1 MADHYAVLG
10 VSRDASEAE
19 IKSAFKKAALRWHP
33 DRNPDDPE
41 AEARFKEAA
50 FAYEVLSDPERRQR
64 FDMTGDDGSGAGAG
78 ANPFGGA
85 GLSDIFEAF
94 FGGGSPF
101 GGGGGQPQSG
111 PPRGVDLEAVADL
124 SFEDAVFGAEA
135 EVAVRTALACETC
148 EATGAKP
155 GTAVTTCGECGGA
168 GQVQRVRQS
177 ILGQMV
183 TAARCPACLGQG
195 ESVDDPCD
203 DCGGEGR
210 QVQEKT
216 YTVEVPAG
224 VDSGTTIRVSG
235 RGAVGQR
242 GGATGD
248 LYVKVRVAPHARLH
262 RDGIDLYEELH
273 VPMTQAALGARFDY
287 ETLDGT
293 ETITVDPGTQT
304 GERIRLRGRGVPRV
318 QSRGRGDLILA
329 IVVDTPTDLSEEA
342 EDILRQLATERAEA
356 VAPPDDGLLARFR
369 SAFR

>member
-10 VSRDASEAE
+10 VARDASESE

-50 FAYEVLSDPERRQR
+50 FAYEVLSDPERRR
-64 FDMTGDDGSGAGAG
+64 RYDVTGDDGTGGGAG
-78 ANPFGGA
+78 ANPFDGA

-94 FGGGSPF
+94 FGGGGSPF
-101 GGGGGQPQSG
+101 GGGGGGPSG

-124 SFEDAVFGAEA
+124 SFEDAVFGTDA
-135 EVAVRTALACETC
+135 EVSVRTALACEPC

-155 GTAVTTCGECGGA
+155 GTAARRCTECDGS

-183 TAARCPACLGQG
+183 TAARCPTCLGQG
-195 ESVDDPCD
+195 EFVDDPCEVCD
-203 DCGGEGR
+203 GEGR
-210 QVQEKT
+210 TVQEKT

-224 VDSGTTIRVSG
+224 VDTGTTIRVSG

-248 LYVKVRVAPHARLH
+248 LYVQVRVAPHSRLH
-262 RDGIDLYEELH
+262 RDGIDLYEEYH
-273 VPMTQAALGARFDY
+273 VPMTQAALGAVLDY

-293 ETITVDPGTQT
+293 ESITIKPGTQT
-304 GERIRLRGRGVPRV
+304 GEQVRLRGRGVPRV

-329 IVVDTPTDLSEEA
+329 IVVDTPVDLSDEA
-342 EDILRQLATERAEA
+342 EELLRQLAQERSEV
-356 VAPPDDGLLARFR
+356 VAPPDEGLLSRFR